1 MPGQGRVMGPE
12 ENPKDV
18 EKAYKEIM
26 ALLKR
31 KYGIQKFPPEEGFAG
46 WFNDR
51 QERNAKFKEALRLLF
66 QLDAWEYF

>member
-1 MPGQGRVMGPE
+1 MPVMGPE

-31 KYGIQKFPPEEGFAG
+31 KYGIQKLPPDDDHVRWSE
-46 WFNDR
+46 DR